1 MRQKVEHSAY
11 SKLSPKRQR
20 FVDEY
25 VVDFNG
31 TQAAIR
37 AGYSPK
43 TANEQAA
50 SMLAIPSVK
59 EAVDERRRSIK
70 RKSVN
75 HRHWLLRKTKLIIDK
90 CTSPVMW
97 DPKGANGAVRNM
109 VDILGLR
116 LEKKEITGKDGGAI
130 ELKTEHDLS
139 KLSKEELR
147 QLLTLVEKAGGGGG

>member
-1 MRQKVEHSAY
+1 MGQKTEQSAY
-11 SKLSPKRQR
+11 MKLSPKRQR

-25 VVDFNG
+25 CADFNG

-37 AGYSPK
+37 AGYSAR

-50 SMLAIPSVK
+50 ALLAIPSVK
-59 EAVDERRRSIK
+59 EAVEERKKSIR

-75 HRHWLLRKTKLIIDK
+75 YRGWLLRKTRLIINK
-90 CTSPVMW
+90 CTSNDMW

-116 LEKKEITGKDGGAI
+116 LEKKEITGRDGGAI
-130 ELKTEHDLS
+130 EVKAEHNLS
-139 KLSKEELR
+139 KLTKEELR
-147 QLLTLVEKAGGGGG
+147 QLLALVEKAGNK

>member
-1 MRQKVEHSAY
+1 MSQKTEQSAY
-11 SKLSPKRQR
+11 MKLSPKRQR

-25 VVDFNG
+25 CADFNG

-37 AGYSPK
+37 AGYSAK

-50 SMLAIPSVK
+50 SLLAIPSVK
-59 EAVDERRRSIK
+59 EAVEERKKSIR
-70 RKSVN
+70 RKSIN
-75 HRHWLLRKTKLIIDK
+75 YRGWLLRKTRLIINK
-90 CTSPVMW
+90 CTSNDMW

-130 ELKTEHDLS
+130 EVKAEHNLS
-139 KLSKEELR
+139 KLTKEELR
-147 QLLTLVEKAGGGGG
+147 QLLALVEKAGNK

>member
-1 MRQKVEHSAY
+1 MSQKAEQSAY

-37 AGYSPK
+37 AKYAPK
-43 TANEQAA
+43 SAQEQAA
-50 SMLAIPSVK
+50 RLLSNAIVK
-59 EAVDERRRSIK
+59 AAVEERKKSIR

-90 CTSPVMW
+90 CTSPGLW

-116 LEKKEITGKDGGAI
+116 LEKKEITGRDGGAI
-130 ELKTEHDLS
+130 EVKSEHDLS

-147 QLLTLVEKAGGGGG
+147 QLLALVEKAGDK

>member
-1 MRQKVEHSAY
+1 MSQKTEQSAHM
-11 SKLSPKRQR
+11 KLSPKRQR

-25 VVDFNG
+25 CADFNG

-37 AGYSPK
+37 AGYSAR

-50 SMLAIPSVK
+50 ALLAIPSVK
-59 EAVDERRRSIK
+59 EAVEERKKSIR

-75 HRHWLLRKTKLIIDK
+75 YRGWLLRKTRLIINK
-90 CTSPVMW
+90 CTSNDMW

-116 LEKKEITGKDGGAI
+116 LEKKEITGRDGGAI
-130 ELKTEHDLS
+130 EVKAEHNLS
-139 KLSKEELR
+139 KLTKEELR
-147 QLLTLVEKAGGGGG
+147 QLLALVEKAGNK